1 MLETLLSPAVLPW
14 ILIAVGIV
22 FLIIEAA
29 SPGFFMAIP
38 GTALVVLGLFAFF
51 AYDLFMSPIGIA
63 VAVIAAII
71 AAIGTV
77 LVYRKISPDRKP
89 NTISKDTIVGKTG
102 MVTEEVDED
111 SISGKVEIDGAVWSA
126 KSSGGKIAAG
136 KKVTVDSSNGVHIIV
151 SEVK

>member
-29 SPGFFMAIP
+29 SPGFFLAIP

-51 AYDLFMSPIGIA
+51 AYDLFLSPIGITVAA
-63 VAVIAAII
+63 VAALV

-89 NTISKDTIVGKTG
+89 NTLSKDTIAGKCG
-102 MVTEEVDED
+102 IVTAEVDEN
-111 SISGKVEIDGAVWSA
+111 SISGKVEIAGAVWSA
-126 KSSGGKIAAG
+126 KSTGGSISVG
-136 KKVTVDSSNGVHIIV
+136 KKVTVESSDGVHIIV

>member
-14 ILIAVGIV
+14 ILIVVGIV

-29 SPGFFMAIP
+29 SPGFFLAVP

-51 AYDLFMSPIGIA
+51 AYDLFLSPVGIA
-63 VAVIAAII
+63 VAAVSALV

-77 LVYRKISPDRKP
+77 LVYKKISPDRKP
-89 NTISKDTIVGKTG
+89 STISKDTIVGKTG
-102 MVTEEVDED
+102 IVTEEVDEN
-111 SISGKVEIDGAVWSA
+111 SISGKVEIEGAVWSA
-126 KSSGGKIAAG
+126 KSSGGIIAAG
-136 KKVTVDSSNGVHIIV
+136 KKVTVDSSDGVHITV